1 MGNDTH
7 SVVYFVNE
15 AYGVVI
21 RVNGA
26 TGEAAM
32 WEREKEMFSRRIDAR
47 LAAFLQDVDKIGG
60 KWCVAHPTYC
70 RATAEAA
77 AKRLIPRLPG
87 RSVMELARAAKRE
100 YMLGVIRTQ
109 SADETIKEISAEWK
123 KPTKRLWD
131 A

>member
-21 RVNGA
+21 KVNGA
-26 TGEAAM
+26 TGEVAM
-32 WEREKEMFSRRIDAR
+32 WDRKEEMFSRRLDVRTAN
-47 LAAFLQDVDKIGG
+47 FLRDVDKIGG
-60 KWCVAHPTYC
+60 KWCAAHPTYC

-77 AKRLIPRLPG
+77 ARRLIPHLPG
-87 RSVMELARAAKRE
+87 RSEMELARAAKRE

-109 SADETIKEISAEWK
+109 SADETIKAISAEWK
-123 KPTKRLWD
+123 RREEMK
-131 A
+131 

>member
-21 RVNGA
+21 KVNGA

-32 WEREKEMFSRRIDAR
+32 WEREKEMFSRRLDVRTAN
-47 LAAFLQDVDKIGG
+47 FLRDVDKIGG
-60 KWCVAHPTYC
+60 KWCAAHPTYC

-77 AKRLIPRLPG
+77 ARRLIQRLPG
-87 RSVMELARAAKRE
+87 RSEMELARSAKRE

-109 SADETIKEISAEWK
+109 SADETIKAISAEWK
-123 KPTKRLWD
+123 RREEMK
-131 A
+131 

>member
-1 MGNDTH
+1 MENDTH

-21 RVNGA
+21 KVNGA
-26 TGEAAM
+26 TGEVAM
-32 WEREKEMFSRRIDAR
+32 WDRKEEMFSRRLDVRTAN
-47 LAAFLQDVDKIGG
+47 FLRDVDKIGG
-60 KWCVAHPTYC
+60 KWCAAHPTYC

-77 AKRLIPRLPG
+77 ARRLIPHLPG
-87 RSVMELARAAKRE
+87 RSEMELARSAKRE

-123 KPTKRLWD
+123 RREEMK
-131 A
+131 

>member
-1 MGNDTH
+1 MGKDTH

-21 RVNGA
+21 KVNGA

-32 WEREKEMFSRRIDAR
+32 WEREKEMFSRRLDVRTAN
-47 LAAFLQDVDKIGG
+47 FLRDVDKIGG
-60 KWCVAHPTYC
+60 KWCAAHPTYC

-77 AKRLIPRLPG
+77 ARRLIPHLPG
-87 RSVMELARAAKRE
+87 RSEMELARLAKRE

-109 SADETIKEISAEWK
+109 SADETIKAISAEWK
-123 KPTKRLWD
+123 RREEMK
-131 A
+131 

>member
-1 MGNDTH
+1 MENDTH

-21 RVNGA
+21 KVNGA
-26 TGEAAM
+26 TGEVAM
-32 WEREKEMFSRRIDAR
+32 WERETEKFSRRIDAR
-47 LAAFLQDVDKIGG
+47 MAAFLRDVDKIGG

-77 AKRLIPRLPG
+77 AKRLIPHLPG
-87 RSVMELARAAKRE
+87 RSEMELARTAKRE

-123 KPTKRLWD
+123 RRGEMK
-131 A
+131 

>member
-70 RATAEAA
+70 RATAAA
-77 AKRLIPRLPG
+77 ACSISSRVFSGHREKRRAD
-87 RSVMELARAAKRE
+87 SARAGGTCMARSTG
-100 YMLGVIRTQ
+100 LTRC
-109 SADETIKEISAEWK
+109 
-123 KPTKRLWD
+123 L
-131 A
+131 

>member
-1 MGNDTH
+1 MRQSPGTSAH
-7 SVVYFVNE
+7 LTLRRAASGRSEHAGSE
-15 AYGVVI
+15 ASTS
-21 RVNGA
+21 RH
-26 TGEAAM
+26 
-32 WEREKEMFSRRIDAR
+32 FSGTPPDRTAFAR

-77 AKRLIPRLPG
+77 AKRLTPRLPG

-123 KPTKRLWD
+123 RREEMK
-131 A
+131 